1 MPETKTFASK
11 DLLPELQVIREFTD
25 IQSTLCAYKK

>member
-1 MPETKTFASK
+1 MPETKTSASK

-25 IQSTLCAYKK
+25 SQLFAYKN